1 MRHHHSVGVFP
12 PTLVT
17 RPVIHF
23 THLVSSSCIAP
34 SGDIVCANYASHS
47 AVASSP
53 AQSYFT
59 WQVGTPL
66 APHAPSGAFP
76 PSGSPLVAPPSL
88 LAPPAVHPSSGSPL
102 VAPPSLLAPPAVHP
116 SSGSPLVAPPS
127 LLAPP
132 AVHSALARP
141 SWLLATAR
149 ISVPLPQRHTSTF
162 TSRLALLHSF
172 PSLWLMAVV
181 EDDTSLFHA
190 LYATHSSLV
199 VREPGV
205 HRASRKS
212 VRWSEQVFWRAIGG
226 TTRIL
231 DPTPLTLPPPSP
243 LAAPPLGPPARS
255 SFHPARALPTP

>member
-1 MRHHHSVGVFP
+1 MHATSPKKKKKKRKK
-12 PTLVT
+12 
-17 RPVIHF
+17 
-23 THLVSSSCIAP
+23 VSSLERTGFLASDW
-34 SGDIVCANYASHS
+34 GDHPY
-47 AVASSP
+47 
-53 AQSYFT
+53 
-59 WQVGTPL
+59 
-66 APHAPSGAFP
+66 AFP

-102 VAPPSLLAPPAVHP
+102 AVPPSLLA
-116 SSGSPLVAPPS
+116 
-127 LLAPP
+127 
-132 AVHSALARP
+132 
-141 SWLLATAR
+141 TAR
-149 ISVPLPQRHTSTF
+149 LSVPLPQRHTSTF